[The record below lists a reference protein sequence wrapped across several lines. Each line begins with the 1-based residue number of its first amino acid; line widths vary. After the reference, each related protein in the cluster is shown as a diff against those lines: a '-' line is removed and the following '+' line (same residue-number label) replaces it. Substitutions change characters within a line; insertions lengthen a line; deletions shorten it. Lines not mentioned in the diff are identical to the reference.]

1 MSEAGEGG
9 AAAAELSRGRREE
22 GRRRRLA
29 RGDTDAG
36 SGRGGES
43 QRLPSSGGE
52 REPQLGGLARG
63 PEPGAAV
70 GGEALSVRREP
81 GMAWIAGPPEPGPC
95 SSSPGATHL
104 GSFSTLPH
112 NPTPAPRRDQQALNP
127 YAPSWWLERRQQLC
141 WGLGEAR

>member
-52 REPQLGGLARG
+52 REPQPGRASEGTRAGSGGRGRGALREAR
-63 PEPGAAV
+63 ARD
-70 GGEALSVRREP
+70 GGDR
-81 GMAWIAGPPEPGPC
+81 G
-95 SSSPGATHL
+95 
-104 GSFSTLPH
+104 
-112 NPTPAPRRDQQALNP
+112 APRTGSL
-127 YAPSWWLERRQQLC
+127 QLLPRC
-141 WGLGEAR
+141 HPPWQFLYPPPQPHAGAS